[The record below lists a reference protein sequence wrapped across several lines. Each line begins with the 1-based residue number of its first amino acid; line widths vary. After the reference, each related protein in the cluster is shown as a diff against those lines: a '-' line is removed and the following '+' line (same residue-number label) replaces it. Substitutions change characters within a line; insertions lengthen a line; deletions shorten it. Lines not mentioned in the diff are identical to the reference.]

1 MLSPALTDEPE
12 ERPSEIL
19 VVIVPSSL
27 VLNSKLG
34 VESLSG
40 ELTAVT
46 IVKAGATL
54 SIEVFVQLNVAA
66 AEFEAEEVAPVYA
79 PAATSM
85 VVAPA
90 EVGVN
95 VAVYVIPVVEDLIPL
110 KLDMVPLE
118 TCISEA
124 SKLVVTS
131 LEVNTSVIEE
141 SPEELPSVTPEVE
154 LVIVIEGLLLGWA
167 DKNSILSI

>member
-1 MLSPALTDEPE
+1 MLFPLIAEVVDEKL
-12 ERPSEIL
+12 RL
-19 VVIVPSSL
+19 LVIVPASL
-27 VLNSKLG
+27 LLNTKLG
-34 VESLSG
+34 VVSLSG
-40 ELTAVT
+40 VVTAVT
-46 IVKAGATL
+46 EASVGADVSL
-54 SIEVFVQLNVAA
+54 DVCVQLNVAA

-131 LEVNTSVIEE
+131 LEVNTNIIEE
-141 SPEELPSVTPEVE
+141 SPVELPSVTPDVE
-154 LVIVIEGLLLGWA
+154 LVMVIVGLPVG
-167 DKNSILSI
+167 